1 MLDML
6 DHWKFLA
13 GLGLFLF
20 GMYLMEESIKLLS
33 GRTFKVMIRRYTG
46 SRLKGL
52 ATGILSTAIL
62 QSSSAVS
69 LLVLAFMGAGLMTLA
84 NAIAVI
90 MGAKVGT
97 TVTAWIVA
105 VFGFKFNIEAFA
117 LPLIGIGGLGLIF
130 LAKSSRYV
138 NVSKLIAAFGFLF
151 HGLDFMKSS
160 VEGLAAAIDLSVLPA
175 LGVGVYVAA
184 GIVMTA
190 IMQSSSATIAV
201 ILTTLFTGIIDF
213 RAGAAMVIGANVGTT
228 VTILLGAVGGIPA
241 KKRAA
246 FSSLLFS
253 VGTAMVVLLALPL
266 ILWLVHDF
274 LDLAGNAVLGVALFH
289 TLFNVTGAVIFFPLI
304 STMARRLEKLFPEKR
319 TVLARYIL
327 NTSPEVPEASIVAL
341 RKEVLHQLSLSV
353 HYIASRYRIDSTQPL
368 GAAGNRSLTPKG
380 TGVALPHIGYFDLE
394 RLHAEIFAFY
404 AKVQAQEV
412 AEAETAQMDQIIRSS
427 RSVMNSTK
435 NLYEL
440 LSEIKDI
447 GNEDKLFLAEAYQR
461 FRKRLEQLCFI
472 VDSVTEHP
480 DEAQMTEV
488 LKSFFNSVEDSDK
501 AFIRSCSKEV
511 ANGTLKEQEVTR
523 LLMVNRLF
531 TQSSRMLVLSMQGLI
546 HHRDDAPQP
555 NPHDPVAEAP

>member
-1 MLDML
+1 MFALLDE
-6 DHWKFLA
+6 WKLLA
-13 GLGLFLF
+13 GLGMFLF
-20 GMYLMEESIKLLS
+20 GIFVMEESMKLLS
-33 GRTFKVMIRRYTG
+33 GRTFKIMIRRYTG

-52 ATGILSTAIL
+52 ITGIISTSIL

-69 LLVLAFMGAGLMTLA
+69 LLVLAFMGAGLMTLG

-90 MGAKVGT
+90 IGAKIGT

-105 VFGFKFNIEAFA
+105 VFGFKFKIEAFA
-117 LPLIGIGGLGLIF
+117 LPMIGIGGVGLI
-130 LAKSSRYV
+130 LLPKSTRYV
-138 NVSKLIAAFGFLF
+138 NVSKLITAFGLLF
-151 HGLDFMKSS
+151 YGLDFMKTSM
-160 VEGLAAAIDLSVLPA
+160 EALAASIDLTALPA
-175 LGVGVYVAA
+175 LGVWVYVAA

-274 LDLAGNAVLGVALFH
+274 FDLPGNAVLGVALFH

-304 STMARRLEKLFPEKR
+304 STTARRLEKLFPEKR
-319 TVLARYIL
+319 TILAKYIL
-327 NTSPEVPEASIVAL
+327 NTSPQVPEAAIVAL
-341 RKEVLHQLSLSV
+341 RKEVLHQLFLSL
-353 HYIASRYRIDSTQPL
+353 HYIASRYRIDSPQSL
-368 GAAGNRSLTPKG
+368 GVAGNRSVTPKV
-380 TGVALPHIGYFDLE
+380 TEDAPPYIGYFDLE

-412 AEAETAQMDQIIRSS
+412 EEAETAQMDQIIRSS
-427 RSVMNSTK
+427 RSIMNSTK

-440 LSEIKDI
+440 MDEIEDI
-447 GNEDKLFLAEAYQR
+447 GNEDKLFLVDAYQG
-461 FRKRLEQLCFI
+461 FKKRLEHLCLI
-472 VDSVTEHP
+472 VDIVTKNP
-480 DEAQMTEV
+480 DDLRMDER
-488 LKSFFNSVEDSDK
+488 LKRFFNDVEDADK
-501 AFIRSCSKEV
+501 AFIRSRSREV

-531 TQSSRMLVLSMQGLI
+531 TQSSRMLVLSTQGLI
-546 HHRDDAPQP
+546 HHRDDAQQP